1 MNARL
6 IRIVVAVA
14 ATSVVSV
21 AGAGLANA
29 STERAAEA
37 AMVSA
42 IEESGGQTTHTAAAY
57 LQQLHTY
64 LQGAVTADDVA
75 AVEAAVAHLRPV
87 LGVVA
92 EAPVE
97 RAAAVLNEQ
106 TDAKAAQVE
115 RELPGLTLLAP
126 ITGLVT
132 SLLTTLLDLVTGLLG
147 GLPLPLPELP
157 LPELPLPLPEVPGV
171 PVPEVPGVPEV
182 PEVPGAPEAPVPPEA
197 PLPEVPLPDAP
208 LPDAPLPDAPLPDA
222 PLP

>member
-21 AGAGLANA
+21 AGAGVANA
-29 STERAAEA
+29 SAERAADA
-37 AMVSA
+37 AVLSA
-42 IEESGGQTTHTAAAY
+42 IEESGGQTTHTAAEY

-64 LQGAVTADDVA
+64 LQGAVTAEDVA

-115 RELPGLTLLAP
+115 RGLPGLTLLAP

-147 GLPLPLPELP
+147 GLPLPLPLP
-157 LPELPLPLPEVPGV
+157 LPELPLPLPELPGV
-171 PVPEVPGVPEV
+171 PL
-182 PEVPGAPEAPVPPEA
+182 PEVPGAPEAPAPPEA
-197 PLPEVPLPDAP
+197 PLPELPLPDAP
-208 LPDAPLPDAPLPDA
+208 LPDAPLP
-222 PLP
+222 

>member
-21 AGAGLANA
+21 AGAGVANA

-37 AMVSA
+37 AIVSA
-42 IEESGGQTTHTAAAY
+42 IEESGGQTTHTAAEY

-87 LGVVA
+87 LDVVA

-147 GLPLPLPELP
+147 GLPLPLPLP
-157 LPELPLPLPEVPGV
+157 LPELPLPELPGV
-171 PVPEVPGVPEV
+171 PTPEL
-182 PEVPGAPEAPVPPEA
+182 PGAPEVPAPPVAPEAPALPEA
-197 PLPEVPLPDAP
+197 PLPEAPALPEAP
-208 LPDAPLPDAPLPDA
+208 LPDAPLP
-222 PLP
+222 

>member
-21 AGAGLANA
+21 AGAGMANA

-42 IEESGGQTTHTAAAY
+42 IEESGGQTTHTAAEY

-64 LQGAVTADDVA
+64 IQGAVTAEDVA
-75 AVEAAVAHLRPV
+75 AVEAAIAHLRPV

-92 EAPVE
+92 KAPVD

-147 GLPLPLPELP
+147 GLPLPLPLP
-157 LPELPLPLPEVPGV
+157 LPELPLPLPELPGV
-171 PVPEVPGVPEV
+171 PL
-182 PEVPGAPEAPVPPEA
+182 PEVPGAPEMPEAPAAPEAPALPEA
-197 PLPEVPLPDAP
+197 PLPDVPLP
-208 LPDAPLPDAPLPDA
+208 
-222 PLP
+222 